1 MGHLDT
7 IRSLGLYFMFETK
20 IGIDLGTANTLVFVP
35 KKGIIIN
42 EPTVVAISLE
52 ENKVLAVGQEA
63 KEMLGRTPETIVAS
77 RPMKD
82 GVIADYR
89 VTEAMLRYF
98 INKALGNIR
107 FFRPEVMISVP
118 GGITSTERRAVI
130 DAAIAAGAKQA
141 YVIKETVAAAIG
153 AGIPIASAS
162 GNLIIDIG
170 GGTTDVAV
178 LSLGGIVNSTSV
190 RVAGNRLDQAIIDFV
205 RRRHNI
211 AIGDRTAED
220 IKVTIGGAVRMPEE
234 ELMEVK
240 GRDMITGLP
249 KTVTVSTNE
258 AVDAIQEELRE
269 IVKAVK
275 TVLQETPPEL
285 ASDII
290 DKGMVMT
297 GGTALLKNLNHYIS
311 QSVGVPCFVAEESLL
326 CVAKGTG
333 VALDNLDSYKKSI
346 LSTK

>member
-1 MGHLDT
+1 
-7 IRSLGLYFMFETK
+7 MFK
-20 IGIDLGTANTLVFVP
+20 LSKRIGIDLGTANSLVYLAGQ
-35 KKGIIIN
+35 GIVMN
-42 EPTVVAISLE
+42 EPTVVAVSTID
-52 ENKVLAVGQEA
+52 NRVLAVGNEA
-63 KEMLGRTPETIVAS
+63 KEMLGRTPGNITAS
-77 RPMKD
+77 RPMRD
-82 GVIADYR
+82 GVIADYQ

-98 INKALGNIR
+98 INKALGNVR

-130 DAAIAAGAKQA
+130 DAAQAAGAKSA

-190 RVAGNRLDQAIIDFV
+190 RVAGNRFDQAIIDFV
-205 RRRHNI
+205 RRKHSI
-211 AIGDRTAED
+211 AIGDRTAEE
-220 IKVTIGGAVRMPEE
+220 IKISIGSALPVLEE
-234 ELMEVK
+234 ELLEIK
-240 GRDMITGLP
+240 GRDMVSGLP

-258 AVDAIQEELRE
+258 VVQAISEELIE
-269 IVKAVK
+269 VVKAIK

-297 GGTALLKNLNHYIS
+297 GGSAMLRNLDHYIS
-311 QSVGVPCFVAEESLL
+311 
-326 CVAKGTG
+326 
-333 VALDNLDSYKKSI
+333 
-346 LSTK
+346 

>member
-1 MGHLDT
+1 
-7 IRSLGLYFMFETK
+7 MFQNR
-20 IGIDLGTANTLVFVP
+20 IGIDLGTANTLVHIP
-35 KKGIIIN
+35 KKGIVIN
-42 EPTVVAISLE
+42 EPTVVAISIE
-52 ENKVLAVGQEA
+52 DNRILAVGQEA
-63 KEMLGRTPETIVAS
+63 KDMLGRTPETIVAH

-98 INKALGNIR
+98 INKALGSVR

-130 DAAIAAGAKQA
+130 EAAQAAGAKSA

-178 LSLGGIVNSTSV
+178 LSLGGIVNATSV
-190 RVAGNRLDQAIIDFV
+190 RVAGNKLDQAIIDYV
-205 RRRHNI
+205 RRKQGL

-220 IKVTIGGAVRMPEE
+220 IKITIGSTLYLPEQE
-234 ELMEVK
+234 EMEIK
-240 GRDMITGLP
+240 GRDMVLGLP
-249 KTVTVSTNE
+249 RTVTISTNE
-258 AVDAIQEELRE
+258 VVEAIQEELKE
-269 IVKAVK
+269 IIRAVK

-290 DKGMVMT
+290 DKGMVIT
-297 GGTALLKNLNHYIS
+297 GGTALLRNLDRYIS
-311 QSVGVPCFVAEESLL
+311 QNVGVPCYLAEDPLL

-333 VALDNLDSYKKSI
+333 QALDHLDSYKKSI
-346 LSTK
+346 LSIK

>member
-1 MGHLDT
+1 
-7 IRSLGLYFMFETK
+7 
-20 IGIDLGTANTLVFVP
+20 
-35 KKGIIIN
+35 
-42 EPTVVAISLE
+42 
-52 ENKVLAVGQEA
+52 
-63 KEMLGRTPETIVAS
+63 MLGRTPETIIAH

-98 INKALGNIR
+98 INKALGNVR

-118 GGITSTERRAVI
+118 GGITSTERRAVT
-130 DAAIAAGAKQA
+130 DAAVAAGAKSA

-205 RRRHNI
+205 RKKHGLS
-211 AIGDRTAED
+211 IGDRTAEE
-220 IKVTIGGAVRMPEE
+220 IKKTIGSAMALAEE
-234 ELMEVK
+234 EEMEVK

-249 KTVTVSTNE
+249 RTVTVSTNQIVE
-258 AVDAIQEELRE
+258 AITDSLRD
-269 IVKAVK
+269 IVKAIK
-275 TVLQETPPEL
+275 QVLQDTPPEL

-297 GGTALLKNLNHYIS
+297 GGTVMLRNLDQFIS
-311 QSVGVPCFVAEESLL
+311 RQIGVPCFVAEDPLL

-333 VALDNLDSYKKSI
+333 IALDHLDSYKKSV
-346 LSTK
+346 LSIK

>member
-1 MGHLDT
+1 
-7 IRSLGLYFMFETK
+7 MFQSK
-20 IGIDLGTANTLVFVP
+20 IGIDLGTANTLVHFP
-35 KKGIIIN
+35 KKGIVIN

-52 ENKVLAVGQEA
+52 DNRVLAVGQEA

-98 INKALGNIR
+98 INKALGKVR

-130 DAAIAAGAKQA
+130 DAAVAAGAKNA
-141 YVIKETVAAAIG
+141 FVIKETVAAAIG
-153 AGIPIASAS
+153 AGIPISSAS
-162 GNLIIDIG
+162 GNLIIDMG

-190 RVAGNRLDQAIIDFV
+190 RVAGNKLDAAIIEYV
-205 RRRHNI
+205 RKKHGL
-211 AIGDRTAED
+211 AIGDRTAEE
-220 IKVTIGGAVRMPEE
+220 IKITIGSALALPEE
-234 ELMEVK
+234 EVMEIK
-240 GRDMITGLP
+240 GRDNISGLP
-249 KTVTVSTNE
+249 KTVTLSTNE
-258 AVDAIQEELRE
+258 VVEAIQEELKEMVR
-269 IVKAVK
+269 AVK
-275 TVLQETPPEL
+275 IVLQDTPPEL

-290 DKGMVMT
+290 DKGMIMT
-297 GGTALLKNLNHYIS
+297 GGTAQLRNLDHYIS
-311 QSVGVPCFVAEESLL
+311 QAVGVPCYVAEEPLL

-333 VALDNLDSYKKSI
+333 VALDHLDSYKKSI
-346 LSTK
+346 LSIK

>member
-1 MGHLDT
+1 M
-7 IRSLGLYFMFETK
+7 YMFQSK
-20 IGIDLGTANTLVFVP
+20 IGIDLGTANTLVHFP
-35 KKGIIIN
+35 KKGIVIN

-52 ENKVLAVGQEA
+52 DNRVLAVGQEA

-98 INKALGNIR
+98 INKALGKVR

-130 DAAIAAGAKQA
+130 DAAVAAGAKSA
-141 YVIKETVAAAIG
+141 FVIKETVAAAIG
-153 AGIPIASAS
+153 AGIPISSAS
-162 GNLIIDIG
+162 GNLIIDMG

-190 RVAGNRLDQAIIDFV
+190 RVAGNRLDAAIIEYV
-205 RRRHNI
+205 RKKHGL

-220 IKVTIGGAVRMPEE
+220 IKITIGSALALPEE
-234 ELMEVK
+234 EVMEIK
-240 GRDMITGLP
+240 GRDNISGLP
-249 KTVTVSTNE
+249 KTVTLSTNE
-258 AVDAIQEELRE
+258 VVEAIQEELKEMVR
-269 IVKAVK
+269 AVK
-275 TVLQETPPEL
+275 TVLQDTPPEL

-290 DKGMVMT
+290 DKGMIMT
-297 GGTALLKNLNHYIS
+297 GGTSMLRNLDHYIS
-311 QSVGVPCFVAEESLL
+311 QAVGVPCYVAEEPLL

-333 VALDNLDSYKKSI
+333 VALDHLDSYKKSI
-346 LSTK
+346 LSIK

>member
-1 MGHLDT
+1 
-7 IRSLGLYFMFETK
+7 MFQSK
-20 IGIDLGTANTLVFVP
+20 IGIDLGTANTLVFLP
-35 KKGIIIN
+35 KKGIVIN
-42 EPTVVAISLE
+42 EPTVVAISIE
-52 ENKVLAVGQEA
+52 DNRILAVGQEA
-63 KEMLGRTPETIVAS
+63 KDMLGRTPETIVAH
-77 RPMKD
+77 RPMRD

-98 INKALGNIR
+98 INKALGNVR

-130 DAAIAAGAKQA
+130 DAAQAAGAKSA

-162 GNLIIDIG
+162 GNLIIDMG

-190 RVAGNRLDQAIIDFV
+190 RVAGNKLDQAIADLV
-205 RRRHNI
+205 RRKHGL
-211 AIGDRTAED
+211 AIGDRTAEE
-220 IKVTIGGAVRMPEE
+220 IKITIGSAIALPEE
-234 ELMEVK
+234 EAMEVK
-240 GRDMITGLP
+240 GRDQLSGLP
-249 KTVTVSTNE
+249 RTVTVTTNE
-258 AVDAIQEELRE
+258 VTEAITEELKD

-275 TVLQETPPEL
+275 TVLQDTPPEL

-290 DKGMVMT
+290 DRGMVMT
-297 GGTALLKNLNHYIS
+297 GGTAQLRNLDRYIAEA
-311 QSVGVPCFVAEESLL
+311 VGVQCFLAEDPLL

-333 VALDNLDSYKKSI
+333 VALDNLESYKRSI
-346 LSTK
+346 LSTR

>member
-1 MGHLDT
+1 
-7 IRSLGLYFMFETK
+7 MFQSK
-20 IGIDLGTANTLVFVP
+20 IGIDLGTANTLVHFP
-35 KKGIIIN
+35 KKGIVIN

-52 ENKVLAVGQEA
+52 DNRVLAVGQEA

-98 INKALGNIR
+98 INKALGKVR

-130 DAAIAAGAKQA
+130 DAAVAAGAKSA
-141 YVIKETVAAAIG
+141 FVIKETVAAAIG
-153 AGIPIASAS
+153 AGIPISSAS
-162 GNLIIDIG
+162 GNLIIDMG

-190 RVAGNRLDQAIIDFV
+190 RVAGNRLDAAIIEYV
-205 RRRHNI
+205 RKKHGL
-211 AIGDRTAED
+211 AIGDRTAEE
-220 IKVTIGGAVRMPEE
+220 IKITIGSALALPEE
-234 ELMEVK
+234 EVMEIK
-240 GRDMITGLP
+240 GRDNISGLP
-249 KTVTVSTNE
+249 KTVTLSTNE
-258 AVDAIQEELRE
+258 VVEAIQEELKEMVR
-269 IVKAVK
+269 AVK
-275 TVLQETPPEL
+275 TVLQDTPPEL

-290 DKGMVMT
+290 DKGMIMT
-297 GGTALLKNLNHYIS
+297 GGTAMLRNLDHYIS
-311 QSVGVPCFVAEESLL
+311 QAVGVPCYVAEEPLL

-333 VALDNLDSYKKSI
+333 VALDHLDSYKKSI
-346 LSTK
+346 LSIK

>member
-1 MGHLDT
+1 
-7 IRSLGLYFMFETK
+7 MFESK
-20 IGIDLGTANTLVFVP
+20 IGIDLGTANTLVFLP
-35 KKGIIIN
+35 KRGIIIN
-42 EPTVVAISLE
+42 EPTVVAIALE
-52 ENKVLAVGQEA
+52 DNKVLAVGQEA
-63 KEMLGRTPETIVAS
+63 KEMLGRTPETIVAL

-98 INKALGNIR
+98 INKALGNVR

-130 DAAIAAGAKQA
+130 DAATAAGAKNA

-162 GNLIIDIG
+162 GNLVIDIG

-190 RVAGNRLDQAIIDFV
+190 RVAGNRLDQSIIDYV
-205 RRRHNI
+205 RKKHGI
-211 AIGDRTAED
+211 AIGDRTAEE
-220 IKVTIGGAVRMPEE
+220 IKITIGSALPVSEE
-234 ELMEVK
+234 EVMEVK
-240 GRDMITGLP
+240 GRDTLSGLP
-249 KTVTVSTNE
+249 KTITISTNE
-258 AVDAIQEELRE
+258 VVQAIEEELFE
-269 IVKAVK
+269 IVKAIK

-290 DKGMVMT
+290 DKGIVMT
-297 GGTALLKNLNHYIS
+297 GGTALLRNLDHYVS
-311 QSVGVPCFVAEESLL
+311 QRIGVPCFLAEEPLL

-333 VALDNLDSYKKSI
+333 VALNNLESYKKSI
-346 LSTK
+346 LSSR

>member
-1 MGHLDT
+1 
-7 IRSLGLYFMFETK
+7 MFQSK
-20 IGIDLGTANTLVFVP
+20 IGIDLGTANTLVFFP
-35 KKGIIIN
+35 KKGIVIN

-52 ENKVLAVGQEA
+52 DKRVLAVGQEA

-98 INKALGNIR
+98 INKSLGKVR

-130 DAAIAAGAKQA
+130 DAAVAAGAKSA
-141 YVIKETVAAAIG
+141 FVIKETVAAAIG
-153 AGIPIASAS
+153 AGIPISSAS
-162 GNLIIDIG
+162 GNLIIDMG

-190 RVAGNRLDQAIIDFV
+190 RVAGNRLDAAIIEYV
-205 RRRHNI
+205 RKKHGL
-211 AIGDRTAED
+211 AIGDRTAEE
-220 IKVTIGGAVRMPEE
+220 IKITIGSAMALPEE
-234 ELMEVK
+234 EVMEIK
-240 GRDMITGLP
+240 GRDNITGLP
-249 KTVTVSTNE
+249 KTVTMSTNE
-258 AVDAIQEELRE
+258 VVEAIQEELKEMVR
-269 IVKAVK
+269 AVK
-275 TVLQETPPEL
+275 TVLQDTPPEL

-290 DKGMVMT
+290 DKGMIMT
-297 GGTALLKNLNHYIS
+297 GGTAQLRNLDHYIA
-311 QSVGVPCFVAEESLL
+311 QAVGVPCYIAEEPLL

-333 VALDNLDSYKKSI
+333 VALDHLDSYKKSI
-346 LSTK
+346 LSIK

>member
-1 MGHLDT
+1 
-7 IRSLGLYFMFETK
+7 MFETK
-20 IGIDLGTANTLVFVP
+20 IGIDLGTANTLVFLP

-42 EPTVVAISLE
+42 EPTVVAVSIE
-52 ENKVLAVGQEA
+52 DNRVLAVGQEA

-98 INKALGNIR
+98 INKALGKVR

-130 DAAIAAGAKQA
+130 DAGLNAGARSA

-153 AGIPIASAS
+153 AGIPIGEAR

-178 LSLGGIVNSTSV
+178 LSLGGIVNSTSA
-190 RVAGNRLDQAIIDFV
+190 RVAGNRLDQSIAEYI
-205 RRRHNI
+205 RKKHAL
-211 AIGDRTAED
+211 AIGERTAEE
-220 IKVTIGGAVRMPEE
+220 IKINIGSALPLSEE
-234 ELMEVK
+234 EVLEVK
-240 GRDMITGLP
+240 GRDNLTGLP
-249 KTVTVSTNE
+249 KTVSISTNE
-258 AVDAIQEELRE
+258 IVHAIADDLKD
-269 IVKAVK
+269 IAKAVK
-275 TVLQETPPEL
+275 LVLQETPPEL

-290 DKGMVMT
+290 DKGMIMT
-297 GGTALLKNLNHYIS
+297 GGTALLKNLDQYIS
-311 QSVGVPCFVAEESLL
+311 QSVGVPCYVAEDPLL

-333 VALDNLDSYKKSI
+333 TALDNLESYKKSI
-346 LSTK
+346 LSYK

>member
-1 MGHLDT
+1 
-7 IRSLGLYFMFETK
+7 MFETK
-20 IGIDLGTANTLVFVP
+20 IGIDLGTANTLVFLP

-42 EPTVVAISLE
+42 EPTVVAISIE
-52 ENKVLAVGQEA
+52 DNRVLAVGQEA

-98 INKALGNIR
+98 INKALGKVR

-130 DAAIAAGAKQA
+130 DAGLNAGARSA

-153 AGIPIASAS
+153 AGIPIGEAR

-178 LSLGGIVNSTSV
+178 LSLGGIVNSTSA
-190 RVAGNRLDQAIIDFV
+190 RVAGNRLDQSIAEYI
-205 RRRHNI
+205 RKKHSL
-211 AIGDRTAED
+211 AIGERTAEE
-220 IKVTIGGAVRMPEE
+220 IKINIGSALPLSEE
-234 ELMEVK
+234 EVLEVK
-240 GRDMITGLP
+240 GRDNLTGLP
-249 KTVTVSTNE
+249 KTVSISTNE
-258 AVDAIQEELRE
+258 IVHAISDDLKD
-269 IVKAVK
+269 IAKAVK
-275 TVLQETPPEL
+275 LVLQETPPEL

-290 DKGMVMT
+290 DKGMIMT
-297 GGTALLKNLNHYIS
+297 GGTALLKNLDQYIS
-311 QSVGVPCFVAEESLL
+311 QSVGVPCYVAEDPLL

-333 VALDNLDSYKKSI
+333 TALDNLESYKKSI
-346 LSTK
+346 LSYK

>member
-1 MGHLDT
+1 
-7 IRSLGLYFMFETK
+7 MFQSK
-20 IGIDLGTANTLVFVP
+20 IGIDLGTANTLVHIP
-35 KKGIIIN
+35 KKGIVIN
-42 EPTVVAISLE
+42 EPTVVAISVE
-52 ENKVLAVGQEA
+52 DNRVLAVGQEA
-63 KEMLGRTPETIVAS
+63 KDMLGRTPETIVAH

-98 INKALGNIR
+98 INKALGNVR
-107 FFRPEVMISVP
+107 FFRPEVLISVP
-118 GGITSTERRAVI
+118 GGVTSTERRAVI
-130 DAAIAAGAKQA
+130 DAAQAAGAKNA

-162 GNLIIDIG
+162 GNLVIDIG

-190 RVAGNRLDQAIIDFV
+190 RVAGNRLDQAIADFV
-205 RRRHNI
+205 KRKHGL
-211 AIGDRTAED
+211 AIGDRTAEE
-220 IKVTIGGAVRMPEE
+220 IKITIGSAVLLPEE
-234 ELMEVK
+234 EVMEVK
-240 GRDMITGLP
+240 GRDMVTGLP

-258 AVDAIQEELRE
+258 VVEAIQEELRE
-269 IVKAVK
+269 IVRAVK
-275 TVLQETPPEL
+275 NVLQETPPEL

-297 GGTALLKNLNHYIS
+297 GGTALLRNLDHYIS
-311 QSVGVPCFVAEESLL
+311 QNLGVSCYVAEEPLL

-333 VALDNLDSYKKSI
+333 IALDHLDSYKKSI
-346 LSTK
+346 LSIK